1 MVCFVRHDIPSFSCG
16 ATASL
21 FLCEMENIRLRVGD
35 GIDIGLVIPD
45 TLLLSLS
52 TVFSTARLT
61 GLVFESL

>member
-1 MVCFVRHDIPSFSCG
+1 
-16 ATASL
+16 
-21 FLCEMENIRLRVGD
+21 MENIRLRVGD